1 MKKKYASLLLLF
13 ISLSIFS
20 QTPDKI
26 AYQAVVRSADGNI
39 VSNASIGLKISILK
53 ESNSG
58 EVVYAETFTP
68 TTNENGLFTIEI
80 GTGTVNSGEFS
91 SINWSSDT
99 YFIKSEIDIEG
110 GSNYTITGTSQ
121 LLSVPYALHAKRAEN
136 VPNFKI
142 GDFAHG
148 GIVVWV
154 DETGQ
159 HGLVCAK
166 ENQSASVRWFAGT
179 FGVTNAKGDGIYAGR
194 SNTTIVSVANIILG
208 DDGNNNAI
216 KLCNELEVVEN
227 NILYGDWYLPS
238 AFELKLISQSLAII
252 NATAQANGGDAL
264 VSNFYWSST
273 EENNNNA
280 KIVNLANGQEN
291 IVLKSSQNLVRAVRK
306 F

>member
-1 MKKKYASLLLLF
+1 MRNIYTSIFLLL
-13 ISLSIFS
+13 ISIPIFS
-20 QTPDKI
+20 QTPEKI
-26 AYQAVVRSADGNI
+26 AYQAVVRGADGNI
-39 VSNASIGLKISILK
+39 ISNTSIGLKISIQK
-53 ESNSG
+53 GNNTG
-58 EVVYAETFTP
+58 DIVYAETLTP
-68 TTNENGLFTIEI
+68 TTNENGLFTVEI

-99 YFIKSEIDIEG
+99 FFIKSEIDIEG

-136 VPNFKI
+136 VPSFKI

-166 ENQSASVRWFAGT
+166 ENQSTSVRWFAGT

-194 SNTTIVSVANIILG
+194 SNTTIASVANIVLG

-252 NATAQANGGDAL
+252 NTTAQANGGDAL

-291 IVLKSSQNLVRAVRK
+291 IVLKSSQNPVRAVRR